1 MQQKEFLPAP
11 KTYGEAMAL
20 AEGLSKS
27 ELIPKH
33 LRGKPADVFVC
44 MMWGHSLGIPTVQ
57 AMQSIAVINGKPALY
72 GDGLLAVVTSS
83 GLLDDIREESY
94 EEGGKLAAKC
104 TVKRKGRASPFVSI
118 FTQADAEKAGLWGKT
133 GPWQSYPKRMLKM
146 RARAFALRDAFPDVL
161 SGMSSAEEQRDVID
175 AEPAEAET
183 IEVAAPVQAPT
194 PKMPRRLPKAVAD
207 SIGAEDDEDVEEIE
221 DAEEE
226 AAAEEPAAPAEEVPD
241 EAHAYPAAPA
251 GVLDRIQRA
260 ATPDEVRKVYKTL
273 SADLRAD
280 KRILDLMKTR
290 VAELNGGAK

>member
-27 ELIPKH
+27 DLIPKH

-57 AMQSIAVINGKPALY
+57 AMQSISVINGKPSLY
-72 GDGLLAVVTSS
+72 GDGLLAVVASS

-175 AEPAEAET
+175 AEPTEAET
-183 IEVAAPVQAPT
+183 IEAAAPVQAQT

-207 SIGAEDDEDVEEIE
+207 SIGAEDDEDVEEIK

-226 AAAEEPAAPAEEVPD
+226 AAPAEEVPD
-241 EAHAYPAAPA
+241 EAHAYPAAPG

-260 ATPDEVRKVYKTL
+260 DTPDEVRKVYKTL

-290 VAELNGGAK
+290 VAELELNGGAK